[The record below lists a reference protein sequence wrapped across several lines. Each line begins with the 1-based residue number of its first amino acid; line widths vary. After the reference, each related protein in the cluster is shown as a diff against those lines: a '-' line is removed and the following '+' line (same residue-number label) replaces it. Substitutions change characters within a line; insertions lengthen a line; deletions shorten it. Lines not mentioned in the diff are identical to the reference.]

1 MANPEHTAPSEHTQ
15 TNSVRRGRG
24 ALVRLSG
31 LLLIVGLGLAFV
43 PARADAAVIGKNEAI
58 ARLQDTRRSI
68 DRTLLLIKQG
78 RSDSAFEEA
87 KSGYLRHFELVEI
100 PLRAADNRLTIDA
113 EGKFAEIRQAI
124 RSKASVATI
133 RTQIIALRQV
143 IDDAERR
150 LTDVGIGAPMLIA
163 GQSFMI
169 IFREGFEIVL
179 LLSVLLGYLEAAK
192 STRYMRPI
200 LVGVGIAAVATA
212 ATVILLRT
220 ILTRLP
226 FGLEVIEGVTALV
239 SVVMLFYVSFWL
251 ISRLEHKRW
260 MEFLKARMWNA
271 VSVGSAGSLVAVG
284 FTAVYREGFE
294 TALFYQSLLSFGS
307 GLLWAVV
314 AGLAAGIA
322 ALVVVA
328 LAIFR
333 LGRRVNVKV
342 FMNTAVA
349 LVMATSVAFLGN
361 AIRALQ
367 TADIL
372 SYHTLNGWLRPPI
385 FLSQSTGYWPTV
397 ETVSAQIALTLVYVA
412 GALYMFVVKPRSAAR
427 QRKAVMSASPM
438 ATA

>member
-1 MANPEHTAPSEHTQ
+1 MATSQHPHQEIEGHRRRAAV
-15 TNSVRRGRG
+15 VRAGG
-24 ALVRLSG
+24 LV
-31 LLLIVGLGLAFV
+31 LLLAIGLTIIPG
-43 PARADAAVIGKNEAI
+43 RAEAAVVSKRDAI
-58 ARLQDTRRSI
+58 TRLQETRRSI
-68 DRTLLLIKQG
+68 DRTLALIKQG
-78 RSDSAFEEA
+78 RSDRAFDEA

-124 RSKASVATI
+124 RSKASVETI

-143 IDDAERR
+143 IDNAERR
-150 LTDVGIGAPMLIA
+150 LTDVGVGAPLLIA

-200 LVGVGIAAVATA
+200 LIGVGIAAAATA

-314 AGLAAGIA
+314 AGLAAGIL
-322 ALVVVA
+322 ALVVVS

-349 LVMATSVAFLGN
+349 LVMVTSVAFLGN

-367 TADIL
+367 TADIV
-372 SYHTLNGWLRPPI
+372 SYHTLAGWPRMPI
-385 FLSQSTGYWPTV
+385 FLAQATGYWPTV
-397 ETVSAQIALTLVYVA
+397 ETISAQVALTLVYVF
-412 GALYMFVVKPRSAAR
+412 GAVYMFVLKPRVVAR
-427 QRKAVMSASPM
+427 QRRAAVLAASPL